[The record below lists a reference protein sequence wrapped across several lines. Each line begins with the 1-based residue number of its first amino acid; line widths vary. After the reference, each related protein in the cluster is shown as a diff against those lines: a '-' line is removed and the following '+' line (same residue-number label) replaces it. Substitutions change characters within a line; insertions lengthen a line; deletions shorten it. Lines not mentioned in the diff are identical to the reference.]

1 MAKSKYSEVV
11 KKLAPLEVPR
21 SERVEA
27 IREKYVGLD
36 STDLAKAYV
45 AARKVKD
52 LRDAEAKS
60 ANETIDAI
68 VSLLVPTFEEANIT
82 TIKLDTGQSVGVG
95 LLPRATVE
103 DRDVFREWCKKNGYE
118 RELNLAWQTTD
129 TITKELLLQGLP
141 EPDGVKAYV
150 ISRLR
155 LGKA

>member
-1 MAKSKYSEVV
+1 MASKYSEVV
-11 KKLAPLEVPR
+11 KKLAPLEIPR
-21 SERVEA
+21 NERVEA
-27 IREKYVGLD
+27 IREKYIGFD
-36 STDLAKAYV
+36 PIDLAKAYA
-45 AARKVKD
+45 AARKVKELCD
-52 LRDAEAKS
+52 TEAKS

-68 VSLLVPTFEEANIT
+68 VSVLVPAFEGADIT
-82 TIKLDTGQSVGVG
+82 TIKLDTGQSVSVG
-95 LLPRATVE
+95 PLPRATVE

-150 ISRLR
+150 VSRLR